1 MLLLGNKNFLRRHP
15 DTYTPSTQL
24 LLRIYESL
32 LYVPLNVQNC
42 LTEFFSTTNSLS
54 LFFLLETQE
63 SLLASH
69 VFRFL
74 SWRSPRELR
83 FRHLYYPLKTI
94 APSRLYGLVFY
105 NPFYEIH
112 NRKTKELEEWGLGY
126 NSVICT
132 FYPGVFKSWII
143 RAYLGIK
150 ATPLKLILWF
160 VRLHTEKGLI
170 LLSLGRKKGWIQS
183 L

>member
-1 MLLLGNKNFLRRHP
+1 MYCILYTVLCSVCLYHDHVLLLMHYSILFYIIYNVIIICINEIKALNSFSRATNKL
-15 DTYTPSTQL
+15 
-24 LLRIYESL
+24 
-32 LYVPLNVQNC
+32 
-42 LTEFFSTTNSLS
+42 
-54 LFFLLETQE
+54 
-63 SLLASH
+63 
-69 VFRFL
+69 
-74 SWRSPRELR
+74 
-83 FRHLYYPLKTI
+83 LKTI

-112 NRKTKELEEWGLGY
+112 NRKTKEQLEEWGLGY

>member
-42 LTEFFSTTNSLS
+42 LTEFFFYYKFTLT
-54 LFFLLETQE
+54 FFPFWKLKNLYWPVMYSE
-63 SLLASH
+63 
-69 VFRFL
+69 FL
-74 SWRSPRELR
+74 SWSPRELR

>member
-1 MLLLGNKNFLRRHP
+1 MCKIAWPNFFRLQIH
-15 DTYTPSTQL
+15 SH
-24 LLRIYESL
+24 
-32 LYVPLNVQNC
+32 
-42 LTEFFSTTNSLS
+42 F
-54 LFFLLETQE
+54 FFLLETQE

-74 SWRSPRELR
+74 SWSPRELR